1 MSGGGLPPRKSGRS
15 VRSLG
20 KDIEE
25 IDALLAAS
33 QRARQSVSER
43 ASKLMQE
50 HDIIQRNFKFELE
63 RETLQQKPR
72 GRLRPKK
79 TTRGGSGADHAL
91 LFHLAEPSGG
101 DEDAA
106 GAEDAPAAKKAAVK
120 LEPPP
125 DAIIPAAPSYASRT
139 EAREWDEY
147 YRFCARGALFKALD
161 QGRATEAEICEG
173 LSVKLI
179 IT

>member
-1 MSGGGLPPRKSGRS
+1 MANVLDQS
-15 VRSLG
+15 
-20 KDIEE
+20 E

-79 TTRGGSGADHAL
+79 TTRGGSGADQL
-91 LFHLAEPSGG
+91 VGE
-101 DEDAA
+101 
-106 GAEDAPAAKKAAVK
+106 APAKLPPLCCRGSCRKAHGLVAVIRFV
-120 LEPPP
+120 
-125 DAIIPAAPSYASRT
+125 IIP
-139 EAREWDEY
+139 
-147 YRFCARGALFKALD
+147 C
-161 QGRATEAEICEG
+161 I
-173 LSVKLI
+173 
-179 IT
+179 